1 MGGRMT
7 DGLRKLFENARII
20 DPASGLDIEG
30 SILIRDDR
38 IEKIAA
44 SSEMDE
50 YVGSGEV
57 SRIDVSGMIIAPG
70 LVDTHVHFRDP
81 GFTEKED
88 INTGAAAAKAGGYT
102 SVVMMANTKPSVDS
116 VETLKY
122 MLDKGAQTGIK
133 VYACGNVTMGMA
145 GRELTDMT
153 TLREAGAVGFTDDG
167 LPLLDEKLTAEAM
180 RKCREL
186 NVPIS
191 FHEEDPQYI
200 SQNGVNHGKASNHF
214 GIEGSDRKAEISMI
228 ERDIRL
234 ARETGAK
241 VVVQHISTAEGV
253 DLVRRAKAEG
263 LDVHAEATPHHF
275 SLTEDAVIEH
285 GTLAKMNPPLRT
297 EEDRQAIIAG
307 LKDGS
312 IDMIATDHAP
322 HTAEE
327 KSRELT
333 KAPSGI
339 IGLETALSLGITE
352 LVDKGYMTLSELLMR
367 MTAGPADVYSMDAG
381 RLCEGGAADIVVFD
395 ANVSRKV
402 PAVFASKAQNS
413 PFIGREVSGKILYTV
428 CNGNTVFEGR

>member
-20 DPASGLDIEG
+20 DPASRLDIEG

-116 VETLKY
+116 IETLKY

-200 SQNGVNHGKASNHF
+200 SQNGVNHGKASNYF

-381 RLCEGGAADIVVFD
+381 RLCEGGAADMVVFD

>member
-116 VETLKY
+116 IETLKY

-200 SQNGVNHGKASNHF
+200 SQNGVNHGKASNYF

-381 RLCEGGAADIVVFD
+381 RLCEGGAADMVVFD

>member
-1 MGGRMT
+1 MT